1 MQNITLDGFRCRSHQ
16 RGNSAIRSRLVV
28 TGKDG
33 KTYERS
39 FIQSVQEQITVTSW
53 RESSLNLSQGMYC
66 EDCIREAQFDVL
78 EDNLEYIIRKI
89 GDIEPFILVDA
100 KDVNAD
106 TLADQI
112 ESRFDQSAY
121 RKKIPAVMPQYAD
134 WNTVNFHSDLL
145 HTLRTRVLLP
155 NGQLYAFQAEAVASV
170 MAGRD
175 TVITTPTA
183 SGKTLAYLLPIL
195 DTIIRNPQATALYI
209 SPLNALTEDQ
219 LDAICRFDESGK
231 DWNLLAQTFHQ
242 YHSIRTI
249 KIGTSEVRLGRYDG
263 TVENKSGVVAT
274 NPNMI
279 LTNPDMLHV
288 GILTNP
294 KKWQHFFSNLKYIV
308 IDEVH
313 TYRGVMGSGM
323 ANVVRRLLATCQRN
337 GSQPVLVCASATIA
351 NTSHV
356 LQVLTGRKF
365 NVIDGGSSAPQR
377 ERTMLV
383 RSAAIEQVE
392 NSDGKTPR
400 QSLALVTLA
409 RQMLTVLYEQCIT
422 TLLFGRSINEIS
434 DVQRILKD
442 ALQLTAAQ
450 QARVQTYRRELP
462 QADKMQILNDMR
474 NGQMHMI
481 LATTA
486 LSMGIDIGNISA
498 VIIAGFPGSIAEF
511 WQQAGRAGR
520 SGQGLIIYLASV
532 DALNQFFAR
541 NPEALF
547 NLRAQPMFLNPD
559 NPYIVE
565 RHIITHIAAKNV
577 PMAEIQIFGIHAES
591 ILKKLIENGVVTL
604 DKSNRLNLANV
615 NLNLPGFRD
624 VDSASVDAMAGST
637 KIASV
642 DQGRAIRAFHFGA
655 IYMVQYDYY
664 EVIRTSWQQG
674 MPNGKIQLRRLDSEP
689 DYTTEASVKSTVEPL
704 VAFETNGI
712 ANLFQ
717 FNRQVKITSQAIGY
731 MKQPIRQRQQ
741 KPEYRPLDLSLSP
754 AIMSQSHGLRMTFD
768 YAYFPRTLATK
779 DVVAGQMSFLIALR
793 LAIAIEQLCDIQDID
808 YAVSS
813 DLSPNT
819 AAELWLFDTA
829 SGGIGICEAVWQNPM
844 PVLTRAYAILAE
856 CPHCSVNPASRGCVY
871 CAVPRYG
878 DETTINRQVAM
889 VMLEELMEVIKH

>member
-1 MQNITLDGFRCRSHQ
+1 
-16 RGNSAIRSRLVV
+16 
-28 TGKDG
+28 
-33 KTYERS
+33 
-39 FIQSVQEQITVTSW
+39 
-53 RESSLNLSQGMYC
+53 
-66 EDCIREAQFDVL
+66 
-78 EDNLEYIIRKI
+78 
-89 GDIEPFILVDA
+89 
-100 KDVNAD
+100 
-106 TLADQI
+106 
-112 ESRFDQSAY
+112 
-121 RKKIPAVMPQYAD
+121 
-134 WNTVNFHSDLL
+134 
-145 HTLRTRVLLP
+145 
-155 NGQLYAFQAEAVASV
+155 
-170 MAGRD
+170 
-175 TVITTPTA
+175 
-183 SGKTLAYLLPIL
+183 
-195 DTIIRNPQATALYI
+195 
-209 SPLNALTEDQ
+209 
-219 LDAICRFDESGK
+219 
-231 DWNLLAQTFHQ
+231 
-242 YHSIRTI
+242 
-249 KIGTSEVRLGRYDG
+249 
-263 TVENKSGVVAT
+263 
-274 NPNMI
+274 
-279 LTNPDMLHV
+279 
-288 GILTNP
+288 
-294 KKWQHFFSNLKYIV
+294 
-308 IDEVH
+308 
-313 TYRGVMGSGM
+313 
-323 ANVVRRLLATCQRN
+323 
-337 GSQPVLVCASATIA
+337 VLVCASATIA

-365 NVIDGGSSAPQR
+365 NVIDGGASAPQR

-392 NSDGKTPR
+392 NSEGKTPR

-442 ALQLTAAQ
+442 ALQLTEAQ
-450 QARVQTYRRELP
+450 QARIQTYRRELP
-462 QADKMQILNDMR
+462 QVKKMQILNDMR

-498 VIIAGFPGSIAEF
+498 VVIAGFPGSIAEF

-624 VDSASVDAMAGST
+624 VDSTSVDAMHGDI

-655 IYMVQYDYY
+655 IYTVQYDYY
-664 EVIRTSWQQG
+664 QVIKTNWKQG
-674 MPNGKIQLRRLDSEP
+674 MSNGKIQLQRLDSDP

-704 VAFETNGI
+704 VPFETNST
-712 ANLFQ
+712 AHLFQ
-717 FNRQVKITSQAIGY
+717 FNRQVKITSQAVGF

-754 AIMSQSHGLRMTFD
+754 AIMSQSHGLRITLHPAS
-768 YAYFPRTLATK
+768 YPRTLASN

-844 PVLTRAYAILAE
+844 PVLQRAYAILAE

-889 VMLEELMEVIKH
+889 VMLEELMAVIKIRG

>member
-1 MQNITLDGFRCRSHQ
+1 MPNITLDGFRCRSHQ

-66 EDCIREAQFDVL
+66 EDCIREARFDVL
-78 EDNLEYIIRKI
+78 EDNFEYIIRKI

-145 HTLRTRVLLP
+145 HTLRTRVLPP

-170 MAGRD
+170 MAGHD

-249 KIGTSEVRLGRYDG
+249 KIGNSEIRIGRYDG

-274 NPNMI
+274 NPNII

-323 ANVVRRLLATCQRN
+323 ANIVRRLLATCQRN

-351 NTSHV
+351 NTSYV

-434 DVQRILKD
+434 DIQRILKD
-442 ALQLTAAQ
+442 ALQLTEAQ
-450 QARVQTYRRELP
+450 QARIQRYQRELP
-462 QADKMQILNDMR
+462 QTDKMQILNDMR

-577 PMAEIQIFGIHAES
+577 PIAEIPIFGIHAES

-624 VDSASVDAMAGST
+624 VDSTSVDAMAGST

-674 MPNGKIQLRRLDSEP
+674 MPNGKIQLRRLDSET

-856 CPHCSVNPASRGCVY
+856 CPHCSVNPASRGCAY

-889 VMLEELMEVIKH
+889 VMLEELKAVIK